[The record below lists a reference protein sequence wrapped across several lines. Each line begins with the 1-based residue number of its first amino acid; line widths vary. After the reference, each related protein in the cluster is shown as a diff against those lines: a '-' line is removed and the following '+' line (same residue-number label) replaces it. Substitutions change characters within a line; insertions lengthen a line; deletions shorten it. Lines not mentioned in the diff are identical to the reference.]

1 MCRRIIARFQPVDS
15 AESLRTRRDA
25 RAIPEPDEMAK
36 ARGPIARLLGGRQ
49 RFDRISS
56 MPFPALS
63 DDRPYWT
70 PSQQKRPLP
79 DPPAAALRPV
89 TQRRLAPPSRAD
101 LWRRPKDCQ
110 ARGASFGTCLRARG
124 TPAARRRAGRL
135 SGTSG
140 TRVEHRAVVVPT
152 TKIGNCRGERR
163 RAGWTR
169 RGDLG
174 RHAEMP
180 EDPADH
186 GRLLDERDQ
195 AQAAARPGGDRPA
208 RQTRRLVLLSA

>member
-1 MCRRIIARFQPVDS
+1 MKWRRPECRLRGCSGAVSALTESVRCRSPRCRTIGRIG
-15 AESLRTRRDA
+15 LRVNRRGHYQTRLRGVAPRDTA
-25 RAIPEPDEMAK
+25 QISPT
-36 ARGPIARLLGGRQ
+36 ITCRL
-49 RFDRISS
+49 
-56 MPFPALS
+56 
-63 DDRPYWT
+63 WH
-70 PSQQKRPLP
+70 
-79 DPPAAALRPV
+79 
-89 TQRRLAPPSRAD
+89 
-101 LWRRPKDCQ
+101 RPKDCQ

-208 RQTRRLVLLSA
+208 RQTRRPVLLSA